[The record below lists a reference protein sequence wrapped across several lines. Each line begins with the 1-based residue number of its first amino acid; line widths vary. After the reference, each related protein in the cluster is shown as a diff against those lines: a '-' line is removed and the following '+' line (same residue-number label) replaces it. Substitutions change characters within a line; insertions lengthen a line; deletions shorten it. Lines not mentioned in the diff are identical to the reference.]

1 MRVTLAQLES
11 FFWIAR
17 LGSTQA
23 AARQLRLAQPT
34 ISLRLRDLELAL
46 GVKLFDRL
54 GRGLRLTDGG
64 STLLE
69 RTTAILG
76 EMSKIA
82 ELGGTTDSLQ
92 GVVRVGVTETFALV
106 CLPPL
111 MQSLQRQHP
120 LFRMEIVVAT
130 STHLE
135 DQVLGREVDLAFM
148 VNPTNDPRLRLLPL
162 GAQETSW
169 LAAPSFGLSAPIR
182 PQDVL
187 HLPIICNPH
196 PSPMYVQITEWF
208 RSVGLEP
215 PRLSFCNS
223 LTVIAHLVEQ
233 GVFVGFLPRK
243 LVETQIESGAIQ
255 ALASHPPPI
264 SARIYAGYR
273 LAEGSPAI
281 SAILLAS
288 RRVVDQIDF
297 LEPS

>member
-46 GVKLFDRL
+46 GVKLFARL
-54 GRGLRLTDGG
+54 GRGLRLTDEG

-69 RTTAILG
+69 RAAAILG

-82 ELGGTTDSLQ
+82 ELGGATDPLR

-106 CLPPL
+106 CLPRL
-111 MQSLQRQHP
+111 MQALQREHP
-120 LFRMEIVVAT
+120 LLRMEIVVAT
-130 STHLE
+130 SAHLE
-135 DQVLGREVDLAFM
+135 DQLLGRELDLAFI
-148 VNPTNDPRLRLLPL
+148 VNPTSDPRLRRLPL
-162 GAQETSW
+162 GVQETTW
-169 LAAPSFGLSAPIR
+169 LAAPSFGLSPPVR
-182 PQDVL
+182 PQDMH
-187 HLPIICNPH
+187 HLPIISNPH
-196 PSPMYVQITEWF
+196 PSPMHSQIVEWF
-208 RSVGLEP
+208 RSTEIEP

-223 LTVIAHLVEQ
+223 LSVIAHLVEQ

-243 LVETQIESGAIQ
+243 LVETQIENGAIQ
-255 ALASHPPPI
+255 ELASNPAPV

-281 SAILLAS
+281 RAILVAS

-297 LEPS
+297 LKPI

>member
-11 FFWIAR
+11 FLWVAR
-17 LGSTQA
+17 LGTTQA
-23 AARQLRLAQPT
+23 AAQQLRLAQPT

-54 GRGLRLTDGG
+54 GRGLRLTDEGN
-64 STLLE
+64 TLVE
-69 RTTAILG
+69 RAAAILA

-82 ELGGTTDSLQ
+82 ELGGASDPLQ

-106 CLPPL
+106 CLPSL
-111 MQSLQRQHP
+111 MQALQREHP
-120 LFRMEIVVAT
+120 LLRLEIVVAT
-130 STHLE
+130 SAHLE
-135 DQVLGREVDLAFM
+135 DQLLGREVDLAFM
-148 VNPTNDPRLRLLPL
+148 VNPTSDPRLRLMPL
-162 GAQETSW
+162 GVQETTW
-169 LAAPSFGLSAPIR
+169 LASPKFRLSSPIR
-182 PQDVL
+182 PPDMH
-187 HLPIICNPH
+187 HLPIISNPLS
-196 PSPMYVQITEWF
+196 SPMHSQIVEWF
-208 RSVGLEP
+208 RSTGMEP

-243 LVETQIESGAIQ
+243 LVETQIENGAVQ
-255 ALASHPPPI
+255 ALASNPPPV

-281 SAILLAS
+281 GAILLTS
-288 RRVVDQIDF
+288 RSVVDQIDF

>member
-1 MRVTLAQLES
+1 MRLTLAQLES
-11 FFWIAR
+11 FFWVAR

-54 GRGLRLTDGG
+54 GRGLRLTDEG

-69 RTTAILG
+69 RAAAVLN

-82 ELGGTTDSLQ
+82 ELGGATDPLQ

-111 MQSLQRQHP
+111 MQALQREHP
-120 LFRMEIVVAT
+120 LLRMEIVIAT
-130 STHLE
+130 SAHLE
-135 DQVLGREVDLAFM
+135 DQLLGREIDLAFM
-148 VNPTNDPRLRLLPL
+148 VNPTSGPRLRLLPL
-162 GAQETSW
+162 GVQETTW
-169 LAAPSFGLSAPIR
+169 LAAPSFGLSSPVR
-182 PQDVL
+182 PQDM
-187 HLPIICNPH
+187 HNLPIISNPH
-196 PSPMYVQITEWF
+196 PSPMHTQIAEWF
-208 RSVGLEP
+208 RSTGMEP

-243 LVETQIESGAIQ
+243 LVEAQIAKGAIQ
-255 ALASHPPPI
+255 ALASHPAPI

-273 LAEGSPAI
+273 LAEGSPVLK
-281 SAILLAS
+281 AILLAS
-288 RRVVDQIDF
+288 RHVVDQIDF